1 MVPVD
6 IVASKSNQLARVE
19 RKLEISIKLAELRS
33 LRLVAVEELVYDIT
47 KIQDEHPGGGEVL
60 LDTAGADSTEAFEDV
75 GHGDSAREW
84 LKDFY
89 IGELV
94 SDEEAAEAK
103 AKAPAASKC
112 CSSWW
117 TWAVPAVAVAAA
129 AAFAIRHYKH

>member
-1 MVPVD
+1 MASPRVFSAAD
-6 IVASKSNQLARVE
+6 VAKHNTTTDLWTIIHG
-19 RKLEISIKLAELRS
+19 K
-33 LRLVAVEELVYDIT
+33 VYDIT
-47 KIQDEHPGGGEVL
+47 KMQDEHPGGGEVL

-89 IGELV
+89 LGELV

-117 TWAVPAVAVAAA
+117 TWAVPAVALAAA